1 MPEVAPAHGLTL
13 LIGQA
18 MGRGRGHRVT
28 YYKLH
33 VCQDG
38 GYRVEQTLAAIL
50 FWDFGGLARW
60 LKAHHCSYRVA
71 PSPDV
76 EEIHDSEL
84 CMALA
89 LNANRTYL
97 TVPDSMAPWRAC

>member
-1 MPEVAPAHGLTL
+1 M
-13 LIGQA
+13 
-18 MGRGRGHRVT
+18 
-28 YYKLH
+28 
-33 VCQDG
+33 CQDG

-89 LNANRTYL
+89 LNCKWNISYSSRFNGALAGVL
-97 TVPDSMAPWRAC
+97 TQLFSDPAS